1 MRDLDLVR
9 YRLKHDSGNARSW
22 KSPIL
27 GMFEI
32 DREAVKSAATDR
44 EHPVR
49 TNGMDLVA
57 REASRM
63 FKRASTILRVG
74 ISNSGE

>member
-1 MRDLDLVR
+1 
-9 YRLKHDSGNARSW
+9 
-22 KSPIL
+22 
-27 GMFEI
+27 MFEI